1 MIEERQFRADLFYRL
16 SVFPLAL
23 PALRERPDD
32 IRLLARHFAMKYARR
47 MNKPITAISEDCRGA
62 CRPFLAGQRPELQ
75 KLH

>member
-47 MNKPITAISEDCRGA
+47 MNKPITAISEEFVEA
-62 CRPFLAGQRPELQ
+62 LAGHSWPGNVRELQ
-75 KLH
+75 TS